1 MILQMHNKKASHAGG
16 FQFVKNLMQKR
27 IEIVVGGV
35 YGDHVEIFS
44 KKILFSRR
52 KNLHLADFTTGIQRI
67 QVKSGEGGCGGG
79 MRSMG
84 QVVNE
89 SPVDFQSLP

>member
-1 MILQMHNKKASHAGG
+1 MPGRHKKQATDISAASVC
-16 FQFVKNLMQKR
+16 QKTYEKR

-35 YGDHVEIFS
+35 YGDHGEIFS
-44 KKILFSRR
+44 KKIEFSRR
-52 KNLHLADFTTGIQRI
+52 KNLHLADFTAGIQRI
-67 QVKSGEGGCGGG
+67 QVKSGEGGSGGG